1 MAKAKPKPTTKAK
14 TKAKTKPKKKAAPK
28 MTPDECYNSF
38 MKCVQK
44 AEDAKTAKTRDK
56 WLKAA
61 QKDYKTLLKCED
73 ELSSAQMK
81 RIKRTK
87 KFVDDLAADDT

>member
-1 MAKAKPKPTTKAK
+1 MAKAKSTAKAKPK
-14 TKAKTKPKKKAAPK
+14 TKAKTKKKKTVK
-28 MTPDECYNSF
+28 QTPDECYNSF

-61 QKDYKTLLKCED
+61 QKEYKALLKCED
-73 ELSSAQMK
+73 ELSSAKMK
-81 RIKRTK
+81 RINRTK
-87 KFVDDLAADDT
+87 KFADDLATSDS